1 MTIMKDQ
8 DSQLDTISSAV
19 VRLKDIGHEINS
31 ELKVQDKLLDEIDD
45 QTQSASGQMR
55 NAMKALNKLANDSD
69 NGKLMVIALL
79 SVILIGLCY
88 AIFS

>member
-1 MTIMKDQ
+1 MTMMKDQ
-8 DSQLDTISSAV
+8 DSQLDTISTAV
-19 VRLKDIGHEINS
+19 GRLKDIGHEINS

-45 QTQSASGQMR
+45 QTQSASSQMR

>member
-1 MTIMKDQ
+1 MKDQ
-8 DSQLDTISSAV
+8 DSQLDTISTAV
-19 VRLKDIGHEINS
+19 GRLKDIGHEINS

-45 QTQSASGQMR
+45 QTQSASSQMR